1 MAKRRQ
7 RKVFFAWER
16 PAGFFGLLSRTRV
29 RLLVAVLVVM
39 VGGAVVHAREKHASG
54 VRATR
59 AVISQTFRAVHAYRA
74 DHDGACPRDLKDL
87 TAGGY
92 MRDIPLDAWG
102 KPLRLVCP
110 GRVHSESFDLS
121 SDGPDGLAGGLD
133 RVE

>member
-7 RKVFFAWER
+7 SRVFFAWER

-29 RLLVAVLVVM
+29 RLFLVVSTL
-39 VGGAVVHAREKHASG
+39 VLSGIVVHARERHASG

-59 AVISQTFRAVHAYRA
+59 AVITQTWNAVFAFRA
-74 DHDGACPRDLKDL
+74 DHEGACPKDLKDL

-92 MRDIPLDAWG
+92 LRDIPMDAWG

-110 GRVHSESFDLS
+110 GRRHPETFDIV
-121 SDGPDGLAGGLD
+121 SDGPDGIPGGLD